1 MKIFINPGH
10 DIRLD
15 SGAVNPI
22 FGLKECDVVLSIGE
36 TLQNILLSNNNQVY
50 LLQSDNLASVVTTA
64 NNWQADIFIS
74 LHCNAAN
81 RTAHGTETLV
91 YKYGGMAERLATLI
105 QDSIVSSLG
114 TTNRGVKERPNLI
127 VLNSTSM
134 PAVLIELAF
143 IDQEDD
149 VNKLINCQEEFALAI
164 YQGVKNFFE

>member
-105 QDSIVSSLG
+105 QDRFNRCSRTACSWGNPQNSSC
-114 TTNRGVKERPNLI
+114 RPPFAI
-127 VLNSTSM
+127 ISHRESDWGSSPYSRSRPPRPSSPRR
-134 PAVLIELAF
+134 PA
-143 IDQEDD
+143 
-149 VNKLINCQEEFALAI
+149 
-164 YQGVKNFFE
+164 GSR